1 MGVSNLDE
9 VVIVTRAKE
18 RFEYRRGGQPLLCR
32 RESDLS
38 QCRHAGTYLR
48 IGRKKKITIRRQEA
62 SRFSQ
67 TLRAPI
73 YISMEIK

>member
-32 RESDLS
+32 RES
-38 QCRHAGTYLR
+38 RTYPNVGTQER
-48 IGRKKKITIRRQEA
+48 IYTLAEKKDRDPRGVKI
-62 SRFSQ
+62 FSNL
-67 TLRAPI
+67 T
-73 YISMEIK
+73 YICTFR